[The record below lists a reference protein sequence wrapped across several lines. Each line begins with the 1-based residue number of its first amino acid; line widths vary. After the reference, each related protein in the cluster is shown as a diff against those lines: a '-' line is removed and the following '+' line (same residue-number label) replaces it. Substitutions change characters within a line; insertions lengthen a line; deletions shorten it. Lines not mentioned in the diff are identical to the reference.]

1 VAEQYFH
8 EVQAAVAASFLAA
21 FPEAALTSLLAES
34 RLITIP
40 AGTTNVGRADLPQ
53 AGLVVRGLLRL
64 FLASPEGRQVTVRYV
79 RGGETVGVVASVG
92 GAALAGGQA
101 LSDTLFLSLDPRTLQ
116 TLARE
121 HGAVAWAMAEELTR
135 VLNSVLDELA
145 GNTFGSA
152 RQKVARHIL
161 STSSIEPGTS
171 ELIAAISQ
179 QDLADAIGS
188 VREVVGRTAAE
199 LSRDGLIRSTRH
211 GIVIVDAVGL
221 HEAAWVSAGNKSH

>member
-1 VAEQYFH
+1 MAEQYFH

-21 FPEAALTSLLAES
+21 FPEAALTTMLAES
-34 RLITIP
+34 KLVTIP

-64 FLASPEGRQVTVRYV
+64 FLASSEGRQVTVRYV
-79 RGGETVGVVASVG
+79 RAGDTVGVVASVG
-92 GAALAGGQA
+92 GTVLVGGQA
-101 LSDTLFLSLDPRTLQ
+101 LSETLFLSLNPLTLQ

-121 HGAVAWAMAEELTR
+121 RGEVAWAMAEELTR

-161 STSSIEPGTS
+161 SAASIEAGST
-171 ELIAAISQ
+171 ELVAAISQ

-211 GIVIVDAVGL
+211 GIVVLDAAGL
-221 HEAAWVSAGNKSH
+221 HEAAWVSAG